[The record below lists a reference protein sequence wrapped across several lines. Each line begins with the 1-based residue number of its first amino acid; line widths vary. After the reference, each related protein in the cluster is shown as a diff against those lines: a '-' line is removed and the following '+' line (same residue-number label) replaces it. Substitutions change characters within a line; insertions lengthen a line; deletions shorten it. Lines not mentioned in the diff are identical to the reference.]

1 MFRVPRFARLAAT
14 TFALGAVVA
23 VSACSTG
30 DPTAPEP
37 AASGSS
43 AAGATIVVGSFAF
56 PESEILGEIYAQ
68 ALEAGGLEV
77 EKKFNIGP
85 RQQTIPALRDGSI
98 NLIPEYNGNL
108 LAFYDE
114 KYTERTTDE
123 VDGALDEAVKAD
135 KLRVLDSAAAED
147 KDAYVVTRK
156 TATDNGLKQIGDLGK
171 ITPFK
176 LGSNP
181 QFGELGYGI
190 PGLRDV
196 YGVGT
201 NPKDVTFVPIEDFGG
216 PDTVKALV
224 DDSVQVADI
233 YTTSPALVAED
244 LVVLEDPKNM
254 ISSQNI
260 IPLVSD
266 AVYTDQLATVLNGIS
281 AQLSTADLIALR
293 ERVEGKEKTSADI
306 AAKDWLEQKGLLTR

>member
-1 MFRVPRFARLAAT
+1 MFHFTRLVRSA
-14 TFALGAVVA
+14 A
-23 VSACSTG
+23 VSVALVTALAACSTG
-30 DPTAPEP
+30 NPTGPAPAP
-37 AASGSS
+37 SSGAAQKV
-43 AAGATIVVGSFAF
+43 VVGSFAF

-68 ALEAGGLEV
+68 ALQAKGIEV
-77 EKKFNIGP
+77 TTKFNIGP

-114 KYTERTTDE
+114 KYTERSTAD
-123 VDGALDEAVKAD
+123 VDAALVDAVKAD
-135 KLRVLDSAAAED
+135 KLRVLKSAAAED
-147 KDAYVVTRK
+147 KDAYVVTKK
-156 TATDNGLKQIGDLGK
+156 TATDNSLKAIGDLAK
-171 ITPFK
+171 IVPFK

-201 NPKDVTFVPIEDFGG
+201 KSGEVTFVPIEDFGG

-224 DDSVQVADI
+224 DNTVQVADI

-244 LVVLEDPKNM
+244 LVVLDDPKQM

-260 IPLVSD
+260 VPLVAD
-266 AVYTDQLATVLNGIS
+266 AAYSDQLAEVLNGVS
-281 AQLSTADLIALR
+281 AQLTTADLIGLR
-293 ERVEGKEKTSADI
+293 ERVEGKEKASADT
-306 AAKDWLEQKGLLTR
+306 AAKDWLSQKGLL